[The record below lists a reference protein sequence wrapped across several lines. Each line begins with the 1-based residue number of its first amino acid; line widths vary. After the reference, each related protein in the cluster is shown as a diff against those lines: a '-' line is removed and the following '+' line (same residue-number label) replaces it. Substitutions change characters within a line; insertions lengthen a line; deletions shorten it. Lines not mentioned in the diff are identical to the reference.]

1 MDREYVL
8 CAMQYKKNYMY
19 PVQEF
24 KIRNFYR
31 DVPVDSTF
39 MNMKNETH
47 KEASSKGHDTSNM

>member
-1 MDREYVL
+1 ML

-47 KEASSKGHDTSNM
+47 KEASSKGHDTSNL